1 LIAVTFLD
9 ELKRRKVYRVAVAYV
24 IAGGGVIQLASA
36 VFPAWELPSW
46 ALRLTVVL
54 LLIGF
59 PLALLLAWAF
69 DVTPQGIRA
78 TPALPIDPVPEF
90 AHRRRRR
97 NIALL
102 VGSGA
107 LVSAV
112 AGFFLLPRGADAT
125 KMEKSIAVLPFENF
139 SGKPE
144 NAYFADGIQ
153 DDILTNLSKIGDLK
167 VISRTS
173 VMAYRGKQ
181 KSVRQIGKELGVG
194 AILEGSVRREANRVR
209 VNVQLINAQND
220 EHIWAEDYDRDL
232 TDVFAIQT
240 DLAQKIAHELQAQ
253 LSPSEKAGMTRKPTE
268 NGEAYLAFVQAHDLQ
283 AAAVEDRAKA
293 NEAVQLYKRAIE
305 LDPNFALAIA
315 NLSITYSWIFHNFDQ
330 KEEQHALAAK
340 YAEQALKLAP
350 EMPEAHLA
358 RGFVL
363 YYGER
368 DYKGALQEFAIAQ
381 RGLPNDSQA
390 YLITGAIQRRQGEW
404 ELSTANLEK
413 AASLNPKDTWPLQ
426 NLLFNYQM
434 TRNFEAANRVVDRAL
449 AIDPKSFNFWG
460 FKAKL
465 AFAERGDL
473 TVAEKSLERLDQ
485 EIASGQMKELEPE
498 MRAEV
503 ALGKG
508 GLLLFRGKAQQAV
521 ETLRQV
527 PPEVFAAKH
536 SSLVEALLLEG
547 SAYQKLGQTAEAQST
562 LMRAKD
568 AAEAAVREA
577 PNQASRHSDLA
588 QVLARLGEKEAAI
601 KEGKRAIELLP
612 VSVDAFEG
620 PRGIE
625 ALAEV
630 YAVTG
635 EKAQAIELLD
645 GLLSRPS
652 DLTVPILKFDPKW
665 ESLHG
670 DPAFEQML
678 SKHESRT

>member
-1 LIAVTFLD
+1 MTFLD

-24 IAGGGVIQLASA
+24 IAAGGVIQLASA
-36 VFPAWELPSW
+36 VFPAWDLPSW
-46 ALRLTVVL
+46 ALRLTVVML
-54 LLIGF
+54 LVGF
-59 PLALLLAWAF
+59 PLALVLAWAF

-78 TPALPIDPVPEF
+78 TPTLPLDHGVGF
-90 AHRRRRR
+90 AHSRRRR
-97 NIALL
+97 NITLL
-102 VGSGA
+102 VGSGV
-107 LVSAV
+107 LVSAI
-112 AGFFLLPRGADAT
+112 AGFFLLPRAGAT
-125 KMEKSIAVLPFENF
+125 RMEKSIAVLPFENF

-315 NLSITYSWIFHNFDQ
+315 NLSITHSWIFHNFDP
-330 KEEQHALAAK
+330 KDEQRVLAAK
-340 YAEQALKLAP
+340 YAERALQLAP

-358 RGFVL
+358 RGYSL

-381 RGLPNDSQA
+381 RGLPNDSQV
-390 YLITGAIQRRQGEW
+390 YLVIGAIQRRQGEW
-404 ELSTANLEK
+404 EQSTANLEK

-426 NLLFNYQM
+426 NLFFNYQM

-449 AIDPKSFNFWG
+449 AINPQSFNFWG

-485 EIASGQMKELEPE
+485 EIASGQMKELDPE

-508 GLLLFRGKAQQAV
+508 GLLLCRGKAQEAV

-536 SSLVEALLLEG
+536 SSLVKALLLEG
-547 SAYQKLGQTAEAQST
+547 IAYQKLGQTAEAQST

-601 KEGKRAIELLP
+601 KEGKRAMELLP

-620 PRGIE
+620 PRGVE